1 MPQISSAIGGAWL
14 KSKRQILGSSSL
26 VIDTKPL
33 DGFTSLDYVITAKK
47 ADKTE
52 MRSMYYRVVQE
63 NGSLKSSVHGKL
75 GSLKMQVNE
84 AIAGSNLEL
93 TIVNQETYDIEVT
106 FARLILG

>member
-14 KSKRQILGSSSL
+14 KGKRNILGSSSL
-26 VIDTKPL
+26 VIDTKAL
-33 DGFTSLDYVITAKK
+33 TSFTSLDYVITARKD
-47 ADKTE
+47 DKTE
-52 MRSMYYRVVQE
+52 IRSLYLRVVQE
-63 NGSLKSSVHGKL
+63 GGSLKSSVHGKL
-75 GSLKMQVNE
+75 GTLKMQVNE